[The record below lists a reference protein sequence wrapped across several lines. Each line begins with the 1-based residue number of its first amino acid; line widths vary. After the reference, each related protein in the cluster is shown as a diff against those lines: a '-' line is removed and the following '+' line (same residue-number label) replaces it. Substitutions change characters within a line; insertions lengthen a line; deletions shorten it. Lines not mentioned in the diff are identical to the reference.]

1 MASTIR
7 YPLLS
12 RRKWERDGDMHAES
26 RLFVPID
33 AWRLKCVETAD
44 LLHAYLHPSHT
55 RLNLL
60 IIGYYLVE
68 TFNLTIRFE

>member
-1 MASTIR
+1 
-7 YPLLS
+7 
-12 RRKWERDGDMHAES
+12 MHAES
-26 RLFVPID
+26 WLIVPID

>member
-12 RRKWERDGDMHAES
+12 LSKWERDGDMHAGS
-26 RLFVPID
+26 RLFVPLD
-33 AWRLKCVETAD
+33 AKWRKCAD

-60 IIGYYLVE
+60 IIGYNLV
-68 TFNLTIRFE
+68 